1 MSNAI
6 PVGHYSQLGEQTIN
20 RIANDDIEFMNF
32 MKYFGRV
39 FKHPVSVALE
49 FYANRPEAQFI
60 ASATQ
65 WKTAG
70 FQLKPASKGIQFLD
84 NSGKAITLYDFDD
97 VIGEYPPKRWT
108 ITNKNVD
115 AVREKLELPK
125 NEPFFA
131 ALDTSSASAIDDL
144 SLIQELELNSLTNE
158 EKLKFRN
165 SYHGMIQ
172 TMIAGRLEINGAR
185 YSVQPDRA
193 ALQFCKTSEQRLLL
207 LSSAASAARKALNS
221 VEYAFDTIRTE
232 IAQRKDEVKNDVRTV
247 ESAQRGTENAST
259 GNRLSS
265 DSERGTGERSDRVQ
279 TGEEGQSA
287 RMDDSSEGRRTDQSD
302 VAAGSNDRND
312 NIGERD
318 DRAAVPSESLR
329 RTVRSV
335 DTERTV
341 DGGTA
346 DRTVR
351 SDVDGEHGEELPR
364 EGRNDD
370 VPSQLS
376 DGSTVGSGKS
386 SSVQGAADGTVRQA
400 ESSSAHDGL
409 QHTSRMDNSEEVSDR
424 PLGNDGDSSSSSD
437 NSLNTEH
444 LNDLIFRV
452 SHFYSV
458 NNAVLNSD
466 KETAIFEIKNC
477 CQKML
482 PYMLAENLNND
493 TFAEF
498 HNAISD
504 KFASDTAYFDSLAE
518 QIYTDV
524 ASKITEN
531 DRISA
536 NWKNVDVFID
546 NGDESIDWVYYNPD
560 SSEGGQ
566 LVVNHLTHEQ
576 LLDST
581 RFEDNYNYLQ
591 SVARQELIDIS
602 AVDFADTANYYLN
615 LANNTDALFV
625 CRTGNMKEIQ
635 LFLNDYIKKLENP
648 TTDNYTEYR
657 NNLKESRFTALS
669 NAQKFKY
676 AHTPYVEEPES
687 SIWGEVDHVYRINNG
702 IFEVATP
709 SHGGIMIE
717 SNIARAILSPEAQ
730 NVAQK
735 ERGWY
740 YFEEDCDYAVAKR
753 ELLDKGL
760 FSDIDDYFSS
770 QYSQKTNDFFTSYSN
785 SINDSIQHWNDTYWN
800 SREAALSNTS
810 ASDVSSIIDDIKV
823 DLEETREIRQRE
835 IRKAMDDA
843 QRRIDRI
850 KEASGDPNDLAAQEN
865 VLNFLKAASEE
876 NIELTTENFNAFVA
890 EHGVATNSND
900 GSNSYFEIYQLKNNA
915 ELRYHRFTDYET
927 LKREGNVVESKNYN
941 QVYRDVLESGTKLD
955 DIYYRF
961 NMEHPDDFKGHSLSV
976 SDIIVVHDNGDT
988 AAYYVDSFGFKKV
1001 PEFLQLEQENNIVRD
1016 FRKRTAQLFHPM
1028 DYWKPDDIEGFVGE
1042 HVIDILRDN
1051 GVKFNEE
1058 SIRVVL
1064 NGSRARGLER
1074 PDSDVDVVVE
1084 IDTDERED
1092 SLFNLLNTEP
1102 LMFPTQRYQ
1111 QIRIDINPITPYET
1125 GTLETYLP
1133 RAEAYLIEKANNVNT
1148 SDNEQAIHSAF
1159 AAIYAKHNY
1168 SAKQK
1173 QFLERLEKFAAKNN
1187 ITEKIVDTAFEKSA
1201 AFHNTY
1207 GNREFVSKNIFG
1219 RRLGSTEK
1227 ELIAEIQRNI
1237 ANAAEAPVIE
1247 PAQNSVELHETERN
1261 FDTPL
1266 DRAKYLINSYCESE
1280 FDEEANFDDMHNIG
1294 LAHTTLTD
1302 YQLPVQVTADL
1313 IDYKITYEFSN
1324 EVYKVEQY
1332 TDIEDMVENGL
1343 SGLDFDDLVD
1353 VPEELIERHVR
1364 EMDNDNSEKYIS
1376 VYKNKEP
1383 QLLVSAEINGE
1394 VFEYNMTGCTLD
1406 KIMQMAATEKPIIG
1420 FSNIGSRISST
1431 EYAEIEQSER
1441 LSSSVSFDFDND
1453 LMIIQTVNDGNGGVI
1468 DTDRNDSNYRIERFS
1483 ISEYLSNLS
1492 NSEPTDAAEQSNASE
1507 VEALT
1512 DELNAQILHDVE
1524 VGDVLYMKEPQ
1535 SGELMYFRVDSFTS
1549 NFMVNFS
1556 RVADAGGNSYDEI
1569 GFASFGII
1577 DGHWRETILDAN
1589 TDSPILRF
1597 TKQYQEDYK
1606 KQQSEAHESATLQPI
1621 TINKYGLT
1629 IDFKKISSI
1638 ELQEHQYNYKGGI
1651 DENGHERKD
1660 NFSESLNTISFYD
1673 IDDSNSVM
1681 RWDSTSYF
1689 GGDPVSLEDAA
1700 AEIEAFLDKAT
1711 NDGNLAAFIK
1721 NTDGSRTYLDAS
1733 NLLVSSANTEE
1744 FTTQEIYDILNNYNF
1759 IGENKK
1765 QDVVNYFQTNEDVA
1779 SRAEYI
1785 HSIYNDDYS
1794 ELDIN
1799 GDRLGYKKQ
1808 DEGLL
1813 IWKGSFLSA
1822 NSKLLLTWN
1831 EVQEYTD
1838 NLINAGKFDDVA
1850 TNSNDESIDIL
1861 PISEEATVET
1871 AASETVQSSINAA
1884 PIPTGKPHRATRA
1897 EMLYREFVEAFPD
1910 IANGNHTHERYGAE
1924 YIEDGDNDAYEP
1936 LSLESLGDD
1945 TYSFMM
1951 WYVQNGD
1958 LMRDPD
1964 FVFTLDHESK
1974 ELHVWEYQ
1982 QDGVPFFGTVYESVT
1997 HEDGTVDRKLQAS
2010 LEENF
2015 RNVLRNAVSVNR
2027 ELSTYTDSKG
2037 EHELHE
2043 GTSETAAPET
2053 YAEPEITDSS
2063 AQYREVLNEFSE
2075 KHNLGELNLLPNSN
2089 GYHIT
2094 EKYNDGISVP
2104 LYYIYSY
2111 SYKPLTPE
2119 ELQKELNNWEETAS
2133 RNNSTVE
2140 KDSHRE
2146 PQIHGGTTELPPIP
2160 DNLPEIKYADNPR
2173 RKVDDNLTAINE
2185 MQKLESYESEG
2196 NFYPFEQGR
2205 NDYNSY
2211 DSSMAR
2217 LRRYSGWGG
2226 VPQFFDER
2234 YEGFNYQR
2242 ARLKELIT
2250 EEEYASARSSTLNSH
2265 YTPQIIIDEMVKT
2278 IRNMGLPKDARIL
2291 EPSCGTG
2298 NFISRIPRDMGK
2310 GGIIGIEL
2318 DPVTAKIAK
2327 HLVVPKH
2334 NPYAKK
2340 EQAALEDTRDIK
2352 IMNCGFENS
2361 NLPNNSFDLVIGNVP
2376 FGEYKMHD
2384 PEYSKDLLIHDA
2396 FFRKALDKV
2405 APGGVVAFITSSGTL
2420 DKKNPKIR
2428 EQLAM
2433 KADLIGAV
2441 RLPNNAF
2448 SDAGTSV
2455 TSDVIFLQKRKT
2467 PLNAYDPKPDWCY
2480 TTPVDVE
2487 MVGKKYEGETRTA
2500 HINSYFVQNPQMV
2513 LGTMKQTT
2521 HFDMLTCEPLEG
2533 KSLKEQ
2539 LDTAFRQLNAKISIE
2554 KRENDIAEKKGHIQ
2568 PWGKAFTFQIKDDK
2582 VYYNRG
2588 TTMDECKDNEKN
2600 INKLK
2605 ALCDLRDIT
2614 RELLDKQ
2621 QTHISDEE
2629 LVPLRN
2635 KLNEAYDKFVKD
2647 NGNLTSR
2654 SIYNLFS
2661 DDSDYPILGALED
2674 IDPETKKVTKA
2685 AIFTTRTVKP
2695 VVEVTSVATA
2705 DEALQVSLDKRG
2717 KVDIPYMATLVENQ
2731 FEDKQLNEI
2740 MEIVASE
2747 LLNKGAVFRDPEKL
2761 AAGKPYSEI
2770 VDRAEYLCGDVR
2782 RKLAIAQDMANQDS
2796 NYAANVDA
2804 LTEIIPEDIGAAE
2817 ISADIGCAWIDT
2829 DDYEDFVRELSE
2841 RSVYD
2846 SRKYAIHYSDL
2857 TGKFTVENARQTTK
2871 ADYNQNE
2878 TSTYGTEDMNLYL
2891 IMDNLLNQRKVQ
2903 VFDRI
2908 PDPNNPK
2915 KYKSVLNKNKTQVA
2929 QSKAKLIKQKF
2940 SEWIFADESRK
2951 EKYVRRY
2958 NDRFNS
2964 IVGRTYDGSHLTFS
2978 GMANGFKL
2986 RPHQADCVA
2995 RTIYGGN
3002 TLAAHCVGAG
3012 KSAVIAASVMKKKE
3026 LGLINKACIVVPK
3039 PLTEQTEREW
3049 RASFPDAK
3057 LLVVDNKDLSIE
3069 KKRDIFAAR
3078 ASTGD
3083 YDAII
3088 MSQEQFEKL
3097 PMSPEHQLEFLERR
3111 KAELLEHLEA
3121 KKLES
3126 RGRRDYSVKEIEA
3139 LLKSLE
3145 VKIEAIL
3152 NPTSKQKGKDTL
3164 LNFEALGFDYLV
3176 VDEAHAYK
3184 NGSVLTKMG
3193 DVSGVSTR
3201 ESGRSADMQMKCD
3214 YFNSEFGNGHILF
3227 ATGTP
3232 VSNSMTELYVMTR
3245 YMRPDLLENCGC
3257 SRFDDWAATFGNIKT
3272 QNKKTATGELKLKTC
3287 FAGFKNRPE
3296 LIKMYKE
3303 FADLKTLDKLDYLH
3317 PPKIKG
3323 GKPQVVEVEA
3333 TPEQREM
3340 VKGFAERG
3348 RAIQAGLV
3356 TPSEDNLLKIT
3367 SEARIV
3373 GLGNRA
3379 VASIYRKNDWD
3390 LPDNFVEDDKT
3401 GKIDECVKRV
3411 AEIYKERY
3419 DEKAVQLIFSD
3430 IAVNS
3435 GDDKFSAYEY
3445 LREELIAK
3453 GVKPEEI
3460 IFAPKSDAKNRPEIF
3475 RDINEG
3481 KYRVVIA
3488 STGTLGTGAN
3498 IQKNLYALHH
3508 LDIPWRPSD
3517 FEQREGRIV
3526 RQGNKN
3532 EEVEIFNY
3540 VTKGTLDSYLYQ
3552 GVTDKARGIAQL
3564 WNDTCVSR
3572 TAEDI
3577 DEKVLTF
3584 GELEAAAE
3592 GNPKL
3597 RQYSELKNK
3606 IDEMQVVRAE
3616 YNRETTR
3623 VEKKIAALPETISA
3637 RKSLIEA
3644 AKNDKETAK
3653 RIQSISIITDKG
3665 ETISEKDKVNKFIFD
3680 KVQLRITSPLDNNPS
3695 FKIGDFEVSVATA
3708 SDRMHPTIKIQ
3719 GERSAAYYFEAGV
3732 GGNADNYQRLAN
3744 FFASGIDKQ
3753 IEKDTA
3759 SMQKA
3764 ETDLEQAKHRV
3775 SQPFPNE
3782 EEYQTTLKEFEEL
3795 ETELTKGGFLDNGE
3809 EIAGAED
3816 YGEVETEHLE
3826 NNNNDK
3832 DDLTPEEYNHT
3843 I

>member
-247 ESAQRGTENAST
+247 ESTQRGTENAST

-329 RTVRSV
+329 RTVRS
-335 DTERTV
+335 DDPERTV

-351 SDVDGEHGEELPR
+351 SDVDGKHGEELPR

-376 DGSTVGSGKS
+376 DGSTVGSGES
-386 SSVQGAADGTVRQA
+386 SSVQGAADGTVRQT

-466 KETAIFEIKNC
+466 KETAIFEIKTC

-482 PYMLAENLNND
+482 PYMLDENLDND

-498 HNAISD
+498 YNAISA

-536 NWKNVDVFID
+536 NWKNVDVITD
-546 NGDESIDWVYYNPD
+546 NGNDGIDWVYYNPD

-915 ELRYHRFTDYET
+915 ELRYHRFTDYEA
-927 LKREGNVVESKNYN
+927 LKREGNAVEAKNYT

-1001 PEFLQLEQENNIVRD
+1001 PEFLQLEQENNIVQD
-1016 FRKRTAQLFHPM
+1016 FRERTTELF
-1028 DYWKPDDIEGFVGE
+1028 KPIDRFNSADIENLVKDYVELTLSENEVNATVG
-1042 HVIDILRDN
+1042 RA
-1051 GVKFNEE
+1051 
-1058 SIRVVL
+1058 VL
-1064 NGSRARGLER
+1064 YGSRSRGLEN
-1074 PDSDVDVVVE
+1074 PDSDIDIVIE
-1084 IDTDERED
+1084 IDSEMRED
-1092 SLFNLLNTEP
+1092 ALFNLLHETEREIGG
-1102 LMFPTQRYQ
+1102 FKV
-1111 QIRIDINPITPYET
+1111 DINPIRKEET

-1133 RAEAYLIEKANNVNT
+1133 NAEKYLIDKASNVDA
-1148 SDNEQAIHSAF
+1148 SDNEQAIHNAF
-1159 AAIYAKHNY
+1159 AAVYAKHNY

-1187 ITEKIVDTAFEKSA
+1187 VTENIVDTAFEKSV

-1207 GNREFVSKNIFG
+1207 GNKEYVSRNLFAL
-1219 RRLGSTEK
+1219 RLGSLEK
-1227 ELIAEIQRNI
+1227 ELESEIKLALGTAQSEIADTDEY
-1237 ANAAEAPVIE
+1237 E
-1247 PAQNSVELHETERN
+1247 
-1261 FDTPL
+1261 TPL
-1266 DRAKYLINSYCESE
+1266 DEAKHLINRFCETEYGDSAD
-1280 FDEEANFDDMHNIG
+1280 FSDLHRVSIAYTDEEETG
-1294 LAHTTLTD
+1294 LPIQA
-1302 YQLPVQVTADL
+1302 YADL
-1313 IDYKITYEFSN
+1313 IDNQIIYTYDGEI
-1324 EVYKVEQY
+1324 YDTEQY
-1332 TDIEDMVENGL
+1332 SSLEDMNKNALEHLRFDALVIVPDEVIEKHSPEVLEN
-1343 SGLDFDDLVD
+1343 
-1353 VPEELIERHVR
+1353 P
-1364 EMDNDNSEKYIS
+1364 EKYE
-1376 VYKNKEP
+1376 KE
-1383 QLLVSAEINGE
+1383 Q
-1394 VFEYNMTGCTLD
+1394 
-1406 KIMQMAATEKPIIG
+1406 AA
-1420 FSNIGSRISST
+1420 
-1431 EYAEIEQSER
+1431 
-1441 LSSSVSFDFDND
+1441 
-1453 LMIIQTVNDGNGGVI
+1453 
-1468 DTDRNDSNYRIERFS
+1468 
-1483 ISEYLSNLS
+1483 ISEIS
-1492 NSEPTDAAEQSNASE
+1492 
-1507 VEALT
+1507 ALT

-1535 SGELMYFRVDSFTS
+1535 SGELMYFRVDSFTN

-1569 GFASFGII
+1569 GFSSFGII

-1597 TKQYQEDYK
+1597 TKQYQEDYR
-1606 KQQSEAHESATLQPI
+1606 KQQSEAHESAILQPI
-1621 TINKYGLT
+1621 TINKYGLN

-1638 ELQEHQYNYKGGI
+1638 ELQEHQYIYEGGI

-1660 NFSESLNTISFYD
+1660 NFSEEFNTISFYD
-1673 IDDSNSVM
+1673 IDDSNSIM
-1681 RWDSTSYF
+1681 RWDSSSEF
-1689 GGDPVSLEDAA
+1689 GGEPVSLKDAA
-1700 AEIEAFLDKAT
+1700 AEIEAFLDKAI

-1721 NTDGSRTYLDAS
+1721 NTDGSRTYLNAEK
-1733 NLLVSSANTEE
+1733 LLVPSAINEE
-1744 FTTQEIYDILNNYNF
+1744 N
-1759 IGENKK
+1759 
-1765 QDVVNYFQTNEDVA
+1765 
-1779 SRAEYI
+1779 
-1785 HSIYNDDYS
+1785 
-1794 ELDIN
+1794 
-1799 GDRLGYKKQ
+1799 
-1808 DEGLL
+1808 
-1813 IWKGSFLSA
+1813 
-1822 NSKLLLTWN
+1822 
-1831 EVQEYTD
+1831 
-1838 NLINAGKFDDVA
+1838 NLIDTVNSDDVA

-1861 PISEEATVET
+1861 PIGEEATVET
-1871 AASETVQSSINAA
+1871 AASETVQPSINAA
-1884 PIPTGKPHRATRA
+1884 PLPTGKPHRATRA

-2027 ELSTYTDSKG
+2027 ELSAYTDSNG

-2043 GTSETAAPET
+2043 ETSETAAPET

-2146 PQIHGGTTELPPIP
+2146 PQIHGGKTELPPIP

-2539 LDTAFRQLNAKISIE
+2539 LDAAFRQLNAKISIE

-3623 VEKKIAALPETISA
+3623 VEKKIASLPETISA

-3782 EEYQTTLKEFEEL
+3782 EEYQTTLKEFENL

-3826 NNNNDK
+3826 NNNKDK
-3832 DDLTPEEYNHT
+3832 DDLTPEEYNHS